1 MEEVTNIV
9 DINGQLSRIERKV
22 DELIAAQQATQTEIA
37 RMQTSQTV
45 IIDRSKEERSRISIL
60 EGNMSKAW
68 VEIGTLQDRQK
79 GLTAANGIF
88 AAIAAAIAAWIGSQ
102 R

>member
-1 MEEVTNIV
+1 MAEVVNIAE
-9 DINGQLSRIERKV
+9 INGQLSRIERKV

-37 RMQTSQTV
+37 RIQTSQTV
-45 IIDRSKEERSRISIL
+45 IIDRTKEDRARIGIL

-88 AAIAAAIAAWIGSQ
+88 AAIAATIAGWVGSQ